1 MHLSLSHDMLA
12 ITIQEDSK
20 TFYYLQ
26 NIADKNFQKKIGR
39 KEKMIIFKEQDEVVQ
54 RRYFLKLISKI

>member
-26 NIADKNFQKKIGR
+26 NIADKNFQKKLIDVATSMKAGSVWNPGNVVGP
-39 KEKMIIFKEQDEVVQ
+39 MITNK
-54 RRYFLKLISKI
+54 K

>member
-1 MHLSLSHDMLA
+1 MHLSLSHDMIA

-26 NIADKNFQKKIGR
+26 NLADKNFQKKIGR
-39 KEKMIIFKEQDEVVQ
+39 KDKMIIFKDQEERKND
-54 RRYFLKLISKI
+54 K